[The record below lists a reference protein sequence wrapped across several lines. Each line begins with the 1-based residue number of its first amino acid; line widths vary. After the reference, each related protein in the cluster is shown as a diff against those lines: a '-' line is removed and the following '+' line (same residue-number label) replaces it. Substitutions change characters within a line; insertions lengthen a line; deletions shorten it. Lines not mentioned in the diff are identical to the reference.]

1 MLIDIPVVLPV
12 VLPNEPAEVA
22 VESMPVTSEWAEAAL
37 TVMFAA
43 AAVLF
48 VSFLAVV
55 TGLV

>member
-1 MLIDIPVVLPV
+1 MSGDIPVA
-12 VLPNEPAEVA
+12 LPNEPEFAVA
-22 VESMPVTSEWAEAAL
+22 SRPAPSEWAEAAL

>member
-1 MLIDIPVVLPV
+1 MSTNVPTALA
-12 VLPNEPAEVA
+12 NQA
-22 VESMPVTSEWAEAAL
+22 VQTAVKIQSPPSEWIATAL
-37 TVMFAA
+37 TVGLAA

>member
-1 MLIDIPVVLPV
+1 MSIDIPIALS
-12 VLPNEPAEVA
+12 NEPTEIA
-22 VESMPVTSEWAEAAL
+22 VESRPARSEWAEVAM

-55 TGLV
+55 TGLA

>member
-1 MLIDIPVVLPV
+1 MSTNVPTALANQAVQTAVKIQSA
-12 VLPNEPAEVA
+12 PNEWIA
-22 VESMPVTSEWAEAAL
+22 TAL
-37 TVMFAA
+37 TVALAA

>member
-1 MLIDIPVVLPV
+1 MSIDIPIALS
-12 VLPNEPAEVA
+12 NEPTEIAC
-22 VESMPVTSEWAEAAL
+22 ESKAPPSEWAEAAL

-55 TGLV
+55 TGLA

>member
-1 MLIDIPVVLPV
+1 MSADIPVALPS
-12 VLPNEPAEVA
+12 EPEFA
-22 VESMPVTSEWAEAAL
+22 VESRPAPSEWAEAAL

>member
-1 MLIDIPVVLPV
+1 MSIDIPAA
-12 VLPNEPAEVA
+12 LPNEAIEVA
-22 VESMPVTSEWAEAAL
+22 VESRPAPGEWAEAAL

-43 AAVLF
+43 VTVLF